1 MDDASAHPWDAQ
13 RLKHQKVWAEA
24 VASFVNLQCETR
36 RPFITV
42 CCNGM
47 PPEAQPPSMA
57 QHHLEVNVF
66 HGSGYNCLRQ
76 EEAGGGPP
84 GSNKKRCCLW
94 VRQRLP
100 EAVILFR
107 SPLLASGRGQE
118 HSVKALVARRCEP
131 ANLAPPSTTIGV
143 PGVPSTTV
151 PQGRSLGDAHNPTHL
166 HTCAHAPH
174 ICTCSTHVAFA
185 GLRPDGLKA

>member
-76 EEAGGGPP
+76 EEAGGG
-84 GSNKKRCCLW
+84 G
-94 VRQRLP
+94 V
-100 EAVILFR
+100 
-107 SPLLASGRGQE
+107 ASAKARWWCGGAAGRGG
-118 HSVKALVARRCEP
+118 SRARPQAACKP
-131 ANLAPPSTTIGV
+131 AR
-143 PGVPSTTV
+143 TTV
-151 PQGRSLGDAHNPTHL
+151 TPAACRRTWSSG
-166 HTCAHAPH
+166 
-174 ICTCSTHVAFA
+174 A
-185 GLRPDGLKA
+185 GPIEG